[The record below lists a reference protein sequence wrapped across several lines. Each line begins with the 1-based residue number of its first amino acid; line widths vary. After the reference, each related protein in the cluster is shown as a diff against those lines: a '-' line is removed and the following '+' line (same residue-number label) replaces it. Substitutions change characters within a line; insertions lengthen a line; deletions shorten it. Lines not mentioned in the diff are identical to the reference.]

1 MNDANTQ
8 RMTNRT
14 YSGRSN
20 ATRRRVA
27 VRATLRPD
35 SIATVLAQWSRQRP
49 GLDLGPLG
57 MFIALAHAYWLTA
70 PRIEQLMA
78 DHGITRGIFD
88 VLTTLRRAGTPHTLA
103 PRQIARSLLLSGA
116 GLTSRLD
123 RLEADKLIVRLPDPH
138 DGRGLKVRLTPKGTA
153 TGRQDSSRAHRAR
166 SRARLGTERQANGA
180 AHPSA
185 RPVGGLR
192 AASRQESSAACGRS
206 MIIDTHAHALDAGV
220 STGPLPHP
228 AIRTFRG
235 SRHGGTFLRA
245 ARRRRAG
252 LAR

>member
-138 DGRGLKVRLTPKGTA
+138 DGRGLKVRLTPKALRLVDRILPELIALEAELASGLSVKQTA
-153 TGRQDSSRAHRAR
+153 QLT
-166 SRARLGTERQANGA
+166 RL
-180 AHPSA
+180 
-185 RPVGGLR
+185 
-192 AASRQESSAACGRS
+192 
-206 MIIDTHAHALDAGV
+206 LDLWAGSV
-220 STGPLPHP
+220 LP
-228 AIRTFRG
+228 ADKRV
-235 SRHGGTFLRA
+235 
-245 ARRRRAG
+245 RRRAVG
-252 LAR
+252 Q